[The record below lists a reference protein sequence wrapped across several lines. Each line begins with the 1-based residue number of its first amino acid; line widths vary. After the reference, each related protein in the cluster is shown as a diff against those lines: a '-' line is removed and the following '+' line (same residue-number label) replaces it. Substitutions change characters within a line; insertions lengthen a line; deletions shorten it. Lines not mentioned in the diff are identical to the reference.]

1 MRGES
6 LEPRPS
12 CSDRVFA
19 HDSMSPRRLS
29 AKAREPVA
37 PARPTALNLR
47 LEELWLRLLPY
58 MARDYAWAPV
68 DGFRMFG
75 ATPHQRYLARLRRG
89 RAEPFTVQL
98 FREHVRPGMAVVDI
112 GAYLGYYTLLGA
124 RGTGPT
130 GKVHAFECD
139 PVNHRFLLH
148 NLRLNGFNEAVVAS
162 SAAVADRAGSL
173 PFFVRGW
180 DLSVGSLWQETG
192 AKAVVEVASTTL
204 DQELGGQP
212 VDVLKMDIEGGE
224 PRALEGMKATI
235 ALSPNLVMFVECNPN
250 ALAASGSSAVKL
262 IERLRELGFDV
273 SEIDEKRH
281 VCRSISETLL
291 AGERVEDPKFSVNLY
306 CRKT

>member
-1 MRGES
+1 
-6 LEPRPS
+6 
-12 CSDRVFA
+12 
-19 HDSMSPRRLS
+19 MSPRLLS
-29 AKAREPVA
+29 AKAKEPVA
-37 PARPTALNLR
+37 LPRPTALNRR
-47 LEELWLRLLPY
+47 LEELWLRLLPH

-75 ATPHQRYLARLRRG
+75 ATSHQRYLARLRRG
-89 RAEPFTVQL
+89 RAEPFTVHL
-98 FREHVRPGMAVVDI
+98 FREHVRPGVAVVDI

-124 RGTGPT
+124 RGVGST

-148 NLRLNGFNEAVVAS
+148 NLRLNGFRGAVVAS
-162 SAAVADRAGSL
+162 SSAVSDRVGSL

-224 PRALEGMKATI
+224 PRALEGMEATI

-250 ALAASGSSAVKL
+250 ALAASGSSAVEL
-262 IERLRELGFDV
+262 IERLRELGFHV
-273 SEIDEKRH
+273 NEIDEKRH
-281 VCRSISETLL
+281 VCRSISKTLL
-291 AGERVEDPKFSVNLY
+291 VGERVEDPKFSVNLY
-306 CRKT
+306 CTKT